1 MGTDKTILNKGVS
14 YFAFA
19 LPLIFI
25 GPSLIHSAFKNQHT
39 LWHYAVLGVGILMCI
54 GSVVL
59 MFIGL
64 RTIIKSMFGN

>member
-1 MGTDKTILNKGVS
+1 MATDKKILNKGVS

-25 GPSLIHSAFKNQHT
+25 GPSLIHSAFKNTHT
-39 LWHYAVLGVGILMCI
+39 LWHYVVLGVGIAMCV